1 MTLMILMWWTKTWIV
16 LRLGETGLA
25 SKPDSPS
32 RGMHCRAA
40 LQPQMASGLASDS
53 RCGYETIC
61 REAGQMKACVLEAE
75 DPTRR

>member
-16 LRLGETGLA
+16 LRLEATRLA
-25 SKPDSPS
+25 SKPVNPS
-32 RGMHCRAA
+32 RGMHCRTA
-40 LQPQMASGLASDS
+40 LQSQTVSALASDS

-61 REAGQMKACVLEAE
+61 REVGQMKACILEGE